1 MNQIKVGNAQ
11 FIHNLN
17 QAGIF
22 RLIHQY
28 GPISRKELAEN
39 TGYSAATI
47 SNHVRTLIESGYLI
61 ETEKGDSTGGRKP
74 IYLTVNPTKGYIIT
88 ISIGVREVR
97 QVIFNLKLKAEAE
110 TVFPIGEQLSPE
122 ANLAAIITQTK
133 ELLKGQG
140 LTDDQLVGIGIAV
153 PGLIDKKGFILTLAP
168 NLGWSNLKIGDY
180 FKQEFDLPLVLENEA
195 NAAVIG
201 EREFLYPQVDNMV
214 FVSINEGIGCGIIFN
229 GKLYRGA
236 SGNAGE
242 FGHIIIDNQGSKC
255 HCGNYG
261 CWETM
266 ASENYLI
273 NAYHQLTSRQ
283 LRANKI
289 YQLVKQGDAKALR
302 VSEALSLNIG
312 IGLVN
317 IINGLS
323 PELII
328 VGGNIIR
335 IKDYLQKGIKQV
347 LAERAL
353 DISSQKAKLEFT
365 GLRDMA
371 ALNGLAYLVH
381 NECLAFS

>member
-1 MNQIKVGNAQ
+1 MNQVKVGNSQ
-11 FIHNLN
+11 FIHDLN

-22 RLIHQY
+22 RLIHKY

-47 SNHVRTLIESGYLI
+47 SNHVRTLISRGYLV

-74 IYLTVNPTKGYIIT
+74 IYLTVNPAKGYIIAM
-88 ISIGVREVR
+88 IVGVR
-97 QVIFNLKLKAEAE
+97 QVRLLIFNLKLKAETE
-110 TVFPIGEQLSPE
+110 TVFSIDNQLSPGE
-122 ANLAAIITQTK
+122 NLDYIVTK
-133 ELLKGQG
+133 TKGLIKGQG
-140 LTDDQLVGIGIAV
+140 LTNDDIIGIGIAV
-153 PGLIDKKGFILTLAP
+153 PGLIDKKELILSFAP
-168 NLGWSNLKIGDY
+168 NLGWSNLKFGDY
-180 FKQEFDLPLVLENEA
+180 FSQEFSLPLVLENEA

-201 EREFLYPQVDNMV
+201 ERELLYPQVDNMV

-266 ASENYLI
+266 ASENYII
-273 NAYHQLTSRQ
+273 NAYHRLTQQS
-283 LRANKI
+283 LPANQI
-289 YQLVKQGDAKALR
+289 YQLLKRGDLNALR
-302 VSEALSLNIG
+302 VIEAVAKNIG

-323 PELII
+323 PELIV
-328 VGGNIIR
+328 VGGNIIN
-335 IKDYLQKGIKQV
+335 IEGYIQKGMTQV
-347 LAERAL
+347 LTERSLA
-353 DISSQKAKLEFT
+353 ISCQKVKMEFT
-365 GLRDMA
+365 RLKDMA
-371 ALNGLAYLVH
+371 VLEGLAHLVI
-381 NECLAFS
+381 NDCMSFN